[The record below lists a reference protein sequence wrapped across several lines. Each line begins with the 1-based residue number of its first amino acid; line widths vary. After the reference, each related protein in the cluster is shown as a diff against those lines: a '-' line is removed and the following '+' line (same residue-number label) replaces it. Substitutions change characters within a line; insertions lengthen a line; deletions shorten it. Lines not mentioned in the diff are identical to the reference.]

1 VTSSAN
7 IAAGH
12 SSEPLNGLAQ
22 LRRRS
27 RIEAPVVEAASM
39 IEVSRTLVKSE
50 PELVELI
57 AAAQQL
63 RQLEVRMAEK
73 GFGTRVQIRA
83 ADELGFSEED
93 LERLLDQLA
102 QPHKQPFGGT

>member
-1 VTSSAN
+1 M
-7 IAAGH
+7 
-12 SSEPLNGLAQ
+12 
-22 LRRRS
+22 
-27 RIEAPVVEAASM
+27 VEAAAM

-63 RQLEVRMAEK
+63 RQLEVSMAEK

-83 ADELGFSEED
+83 ADHLGLSEED